1 MLTQIA
7 VPGLRKLNDA
17 SLYLIW
23 IESIFKV
30 LFDKSISPKGVLELL
45 TKICSFERDNYY
57 FPGITQQEDNLRD
70 LFLWNGV
77 LGLYLTYLDSS
88 VVKEVI
94 SNCEIE
100 DF

>member
-70 LFLWNGV
+70 LFL
-77 LGLYLTYLDSS
+77 
-88 VVKEVI
+88 
-94 SNCEIE
+94 
-100 DF
+100 